1 MTTPEDVE
9 RLKSQEELDKL
20 KEDFENKKRVSEAA
34 REGFYGKPVCCEH
47 CSGNHHGDT
56 CPHHGWAKV
65 EPKKDSQ

>member
-34 REGFYGKPVCCEH
+34 REGFYGKP
-47 CSGNHHGDT
+47 T
-56 CPHHGWAKV
+56 PI
-65 EPKKDSQ
+65 EPTKLSENDDVA